1 MAIASGVAKKLS
13 YIKETAWGTR
23 PANSA
28 SWKYLRRVTSDVD
41 LSKETY
47 QSNEIRTD
55 YQIADFRHGA
65 RRVQGTIRG
74 EMSPGTYSPFVA
86 AALRQDFGTVADLT
100 GLTLTYG
107 TTTDSRVYTMTRSA
121 GSWLSGTAPKVGQVV
136 RVTVGSGVTAN
147 NNKNML
153 VVDVGTTILSVVP
166 IDLTITTGT
175 GSGCTVNMPG
185 KRTFVPSSSHTN
197 DSFSIE
203 HWFSDIAQSESF
215 TGCRVA
221 SVDVNLPA
229 TGIATID
236 VGFLGKDVTTGTAQ
250 FSSSSSAATST
261 GVLSAVNGAV
271 YAGGSV
277 QGTLTALS
285 FRVDG
290 GMNVGQVVGSNY
302 TPDVFAGRVN
312 VNGQFTAYFENAT
325 MRDAFLNETQIG
337 LSFVGYTGS
346 SATSDFIAISVPAIK
361 LGSATK
367 SDGEQGVILTCQF
380 QAIYN
385 SAGGTAAAT
394 EATTIWVQDSQAA

>member
-1 MAIASGVAKKLS
+1 MTIASGVAKKLS
-13 YIKETAWGTR
+13 FIKETTWGTR

-28 SWKYLRRVTSDVD
+28 TWKYLRRVTSDVD
-41 LSKETY
+41 VQKDTY

-65 RRVQGTIRG
+65 RRVQGTVRG
-74 EMSPGTYSPFVA
+74 ELSPGTFSPFVA

-100 GLTLTYG
+100 GITVTYG
-107 TTTDSRVYTMTRSA
+107 TTTDSRVYTLTRSA

-136 RVTVGSGVTAN
+136 RVTAGSGVTAN

-153 VVDVGTTILSVVP
+153 IVDVGTTILSVMP
-166 IDLTITTGT
+166 HDLTITTGT
-175 GSGCTVNMPG
+175 GTSITLSAPG

-203 HWFSDIAQSESF
+203 HWFSDIAQSESL

-221 SVDVNLPA
+221 TIEVNLPPTGVA
-229 TGIATID
+229 TMD
-236 VGFLGKDVTTGTAQ
+236 VGFLGKDVTTATSQ
-250 FSSSSSAATST
+250 HSTSSSAATTT

-271 YAGGSV
+271 YAAGGP
-277 QGTLTALS
+277 QGVLTGLS
-285 FRVDG
+285 ISIDG
-290 GMNVGQVVGSNY
+290 GMSVAQVVGSNY
-302 TPDVFAGRVN
+302 TPDVFVGRVN
-312 VNGQFTAYFENAT
+312 VTGQFTALFENAT
-325 MRDAFLNETQIG
+325 LRDAFLNETQVG

-346 SATSDFIAISVPAIK
+346 TATADFVAISIPAMK

-367 SDGEQGVILTCQF
+367 SDGEGPITLTCQF

>member
-13 YIKETAWGTR
+13 YIKETTWGTR

-28 SWKYLRRVTSDVD
+28 TWKYLRRVTSDIDVAKD
-41 LSKETY
+41 TY

-55 YQIADFRHGA
+55 YQIADFRHGS
-65 RRVQGTIRG
+65 RRVQGAVRG

-86 AALRQDFGTVADLT
+86 AALRQDFGTLADLT
-100 GLTLTYG
+100 GITVTYG
-107 TTTDSRVYTMTRSA
+107 TTTDSRVYTLTRSA

-136 RVTVGSGVTAN
+136 RVTAGSGVTAN
-147 NNKNML
+147 NNKNMF

-166 IDLTITTGT
+166 YDLTITTGT
-175 GSGCTVNMPG
+175 GTSITLNAPG
-185 KRTFVPSSSHTN
+185 KRTFVPASSHTN

-221 SVDVNLPA
+221 SVDISLPA
-229 TGIATID
+229 TGMATID
-236 VGFLGKDVTTGTAQ
+236 VGFLGKDVTTATSQ

-261 GVLSAVNGAV
+261 GVLAAVNGAV
-271 YAGGSV
+271 YAGGAV
-277 QGTLTALS
+277 QGVLTALS
-285 FRVDG
+285 LRIDG

-312 VNGQFTAYFENAT
+312 VSGQFTAYFENAT

-361 LGSATK
+361 LSGATK
-367 SDGEQGVILTCQF
+367 SDGEQGITLTCPF

-394 EATTIWVQDSQAA
+394 EATTIWVQDSQA